1 MTVPLIGIS
10 TWRRRIDTDL
20 GTARPAHTLGTEY
33 AAPIEAA
40 GGAVVLLPPTAGVD
54 AVLDRLDGLVLSGGE
69 DVHPA
74 RYGAK
79 PQPLKAYDA
88 ERDEYEIALVRGAR
102 ERRMP
107 VLAICRGLQVSNI
120 AFGGT
125 LVVDIP
131 PSAHH
136 RPLRG
141 ADEQLAARHPITID
155 PRSRLAALYEST
167 DRVVN
172 TIHHQSVDVPAP
184 GLRPVAWAHDEIVE
198 AVEADD
204 EGWPFWAVQWHPEK
218 LIDHDEALEEL
229 PLFTAFVTAAQHYAA
244 GASAAQKGTTR

>member
-1 MTVPLIGIS
+1 MTTPLIGIS

-20 GTARPAHTLGTEY
+20 GMARPAHTLGAEY

-40 GGAVVLLPPTAGVD
+40 GGAVVLLPPTSGVD

-74 RYGAK
+74 RYGAA
-79 PQPLKAYDA
+79 PQPSKSYDPD
-88 ERDEYEIALVRGAR
+88 RDEYEIALALGAR
-102 ERRMP
+102 ERGLP

-125 LVVDIP
+125 LIVDIP
-131 PSAHH
+131 ASPHH
-136 RPLRG
+136 RALRA
-141 ADEQLAARHPITID
+141 ADEQLAARHPITLD
-155 PRSRLAALYEST
+155 PGSQLATLYGTT

-184 GLRPVAWAHDEIVE
+184 GLRPVAWAPDGVVE

-204 EGWPFWAVQWHPEK
+204 RGWPFWAVQWHPEK
-218 LIDHDEALEEL
+218 MIDPDEALQEL
-229 PLFTAFVTAAQHYAA
+229 PLFAAFVTAAQQHAA
-244 GASAAQKGTTR
+244 GQSAAQKGTTR